1 MGPIIILDKSTLQS
15 LSFDEIIILHKYY
28 FLNIT
33 PVLTIEILGDLRK
46 PSKDTISKN
55 KVIELANKLL
65 PYDSAINVYYMKLLI
80 GSLLGYDIKM
90 DRRPEI
96 GGGNPVQ
103 TKDGKRGIIIDETPE
118 EDALWRWR
126 KGEFTEAEKIL
137 AKRWRETTRGID
149 LETLKELLKKVYNT
163 SSRFDSLH
171 DLKRY
176 LDKFLTNTAIQVNLL
191 ALLFYVF
198 NLNFDTANKVLSKW
212 KTEGCKIIKGF
223 APYAFY
229 CLSVYLFFQFGL
241 MSNLIGT
248 RPTNSVDL
256 EYLYY
261 FPFCMVFGSNDK
273 FHNLISPFFLKTNQ
287 SFIPGH
293 ELKLDLNVISNKW
306 KELDEKERSN
316 WKAKFGSAPPDNHD
330 SISYRLWLKHMGK
343 KCFHGNINL
352 SKESSKKLAESI
364 GKRMDSEINS
374 PIAKDDFHSD
384 KADFVIRKRKISAN
398 DICPCGSGKQFRYCH
413 GKDLA

>member
-1 MGPIIILDKSTLQS
+1 MGPIILLDKSTLQS

-28 FLNIT
+28 FLIIA
-33 PVLTIEILGDLRK
+33 PVLTIEILGDLKK
-46 PSKDTISKN
+46 PTKDTLPED

-96 GGGNPVQ
+96 GGGSPVQ
-103 TKDGKRGIIIDETPE
+103 TKDGKRGIIIDVTPE

-137 AKRWRETTRGID
+137 AERWRETTRCID

-163 SSRFDSLH
+163 SNRFDNLQ

-176 LDKFLTNTAIQVNLL
+176 LDKFSTNTAIQVNLL
-191 ALLFYVF
+191 ALLIYVF
-198 NLNFDTANKVLSKW
+198 NLNIDTAKKVLFKW
-212 KTEGCKIIKGF
+212 KTEGCKPLKEF

-248 RPTNSVDL
+248 RSTNSVDL

-261 FPFCMVFGSNDK
+261 FPFCMVFGSNEP
-273 FHNLISPFFLKTNQ
+273 L
-287 SFIPGH
+287 
-293 ELKLDLNVISNKW
+293 
-306 KELDEKERSN
+306 
-316 WKAKFGSAPPDNHD
+316 
-330 SISYRLWLKHMGK
+330 
-343 KCFHGNINL
+343 
-352 SKESSKKLAESI
+352 
-364 GKRMDSEINS
+364 
-374 PIAKDDFHSD
+374 PI
-384 KADFVIRKRKISAN
+384 V
-398 DICPCGSGKQFRYCH
+398 
-413 GKDLA
+413 